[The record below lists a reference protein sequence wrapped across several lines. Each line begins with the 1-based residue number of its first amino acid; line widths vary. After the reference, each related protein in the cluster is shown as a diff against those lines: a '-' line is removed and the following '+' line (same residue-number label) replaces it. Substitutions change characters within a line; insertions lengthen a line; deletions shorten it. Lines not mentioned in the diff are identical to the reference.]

1 MPVETPVAAP
11 IETSG
16 GPASAPDA
24 GSPSAS
30 VPATAPNSGAA
41 PATGTETQPEQSPFA
56 GQSIED
62 AIFKTLEEK
71 RQARERAV
79 EEEQETAELEPG
91 DEAEREEQGAQP
103 EAAQEETFDLN
114 EPEINAKWLDD
125 LAKAEK
131 VKFADDATRDQ
142 FFKTVREHGEFKKV
156 AELFP
161 DVESAQEAQA
171 NAAAWMTA
179 DHVFSEAHKP
189 EGTVNFIRYLMDRE
203 QENPILS
210 NGQSVVRAMFD
221 NMRAWDLEYYEKQFR
236 GKGDEEGLAALEVLR
251 ERIPS
256 AFTSGQALA
265 QAGSQFGENL
275 RAGSAVS
282 EQQMSPQLAQRLAAV
297 QAREHALSKRESEQQ
312 TQVEAQFR
320 DSIRQDIDWEF
331 DKLIEPALK
340 AGAFS
345 DAIRDACEE
354 KIYDR
359 VMEVLDGNQLQRAQS
374 EVLLRKG
381 ASPENAQAIVALK
394 MKYLNTVAPQ
404 IIRQTIREFSSPVVR
419 AQAERD
425 ARQKEQ
431 EQRSRSE
438 PKGVASPA
446 TTPQALDSP
455 AQFVT
460 KAIADLTKEN
470 GGRRP
475 SQDQIIERVVLLKQ
489 QLRQQAR

>member
-1 MPVETPVAAP
+1 MPVEAAVPETSAAP
-11 IETSG
+11 SGSSAPESGSSSSFASSPSG
-16 GPASAPDA
+16 GPESGPGGTA
-24 GSPSAS
+24 GQ
-30 VPATAPNSGAA
+30 PAES
-41 PATGTETQPEQSPFA
+41 EQSPFA

-71 RQARERAV
+71 RLAREEAA
-79 EEEQETAELEPG
+79 EEQHEAADLEPG
-91 DEAEREEQGAQP
+91 VEP
-103 EAAQEETFDLN
+103 EVEDQKTQQAAQEETFDLN

-171 NAAAWMTA
+171 DAAAWMTA
-179 DHVFSEAHKP
+179 DHIFSEAHTP

-203 QENPILS
+203 QETPILS
-210 NGQSVVRAMFD
+210 NGQSVVRNMFD
-221 NMRAWDLEYYEKQFR
+221 NMRAWDLEHYEKQFKS
-236 GKGDEEGLAALEVLR
+236 KGDEEGLAALEVLR
-251 ERIPS
+251 ERIGPS

-265 QAGSQFGENL
+265 QAGGENL
-275 RAGSAVS
+275 RAGSVAG

-297 QAREHALSKRESEQQ
+297 QAREQALSKRESEQQ
-312 TQVEAQFR
+312 THVDAQFR
-320 DSIRQDIDWEF
+320 QSIREDIDWEF
-331 DKLIEPALK
+331 DKLIEPALN

-345 DAIRDACEE
+345 DAIRDACQE

-359 VMEVLDGNQLQRAQS
+359 VMEVLDGNQLHRAQS
-374 EVLLRKG
+374 EALLRKG
-381 ASPENAQAIVALK
+381 ASPENRQAIVALK

-446 TTPQALDSP
+446 TTPQALNSP

>member
-1 MPVETPVAAP
+1 VE
-11 IETSG
+11 
-16 GPASAPDA
+16 
-24 GSPSAS
+24 
-30 VPATAPNSGAA
+30 SGAS
-41 PATGTETQPEQSPFA
+41 TETQPQSQSSPFA

-71 RQARERAV
+71 RLAREKEQDTQPGAAAIQN
-79 EEEQETAELEPG
+79 EDQDTAEIEPGKEAEAEEQNA
-91 DEAEREEQGAQP
+91 RQ
-103 EAAQEETFDLN
+103 AAHEETFDLN

-142 FFKTVREHGEFKKV
+142 FFKTVREHGEFKRV

-161 DVESAQEAQA
+161 DVESAHEAQA
-171 NAAAWMTA
+171 NAAAWLTA

-203 QENPILS
+203 QEDPILS
-210 NGQSVVRAMFD
+210 NGKSVVREMFD
-221 NMRAWDLEYYEKQFR
+221 NMRAWDLEHYEKQFKS
-236 GKGDEEGLAALEVLR
+236 KGDEEGLAALEVLR
-251 ERIPS
+251 ERI
-256 AFTSGQALA
+256 GA
-265 QAGSQFGENL
+265 QAGAPFGENL
-275 RAGSAVS
+275 RAAGD
-282 EQQMSPQLAQRLAAV
+282 QQMSPQLAQRLAAV
-297 QAREHALSKRESEQQ
+297 QAREQALSRRESERQ
-312 TQVEAQFR
+312 TQVDAQFR
-320 DSIRQDIDWEF
+320 QSIRQDIDWEF
-331 DKLIEPALK
+331 DKLIEPALD

-345 DAIRDACEE
+345 DAIRDACQE

-374 EVLLRKG
+374 DALLRKG
-381 ASPENAQAIVALK
+381 SSPENQRAIVALK

-446 TTPQALDSP
+446 TTPQATNSP

-489 QLRQQAR
+489 QLRQQGR

>member
-1 MPVETPVAAP
+1 MRVEAAVPETSAAP
-11 IETSG
+11 SG
-16 GPASAPDA
+16 SSAPESGSSSSFA
-24 GSPSAS
+24 SSPSAGPES
-30 VPATAPNSGAA
+30 GTGAA
-41 PATGTETQPEQSPFA
+41 AAQPGASEQSPFA

-71 RQARERAV
+71 RLAREKEQNTQDHEPA
-79 EEEQETAELEPG
+79 ELDPGAEAEGEEQ
-91 DEAEREEQGAQP
+91 DAQP

-131 VKFADDATRDQ
+131 VKFADDVTRDQ

-161 DVESAQEAQA
+161 DVESAHEAQA

-189 EGTVNFIRYLMDRE
+189 EGTINFIRYLMDRE
-203 QENPILS
+203 QETPILS

-221 NMRAWDLEYYEKQFR
+221 NMRAWDLEYYEKQFKS
-236 GKGDEEGLAALEVLR
+236 KGDDEGLAALEVLR

-256 AFTSGQALA
+256 VFTSGQALA
-265 QAGSQFGENL
+265 QAGGENL
-275 RAGSAVS
+275 RAGSAAG

-297 QAREHALSKRESEQQ
+297 QAREEAISKRESEQQ
-312 TQVEAQFR
+312 TQVDLQFR
-320 DSIRQDIDWEF
+320 QSIREDIDWEF
-331 DKLIEPALK
+331 DKLIEPALD

-345 DAIRDACEE
+345 DAIRDACQE

-359 VMEVLDGNQLQRAQS
+359 VMEVLDGHQLQRAQS
-374 EVLLRKG
+374 EALLRKG
-381 ASPENAQAIVALK
+381 VSPENQRAIVALK
-394 MKYLNTVAPQ
+394 IKYLNTVAPQ

-438 PKGVASPA
+438 PRGVASPA
-446 TTPQALDSP
+446 TTLEALNSP

-475 SQDQIIERVVLLKQ
+475 AQDQIIERVVLLKQ